1 MERIQGPNRN
11 ARIEAPAPHH
21 GTAGRRDDGALTANS
36 ADGKAKLYL
45 SADRI
50 GNVADAPSCITL
62 TLAVVGARRARTIP
76 SIPSR
81 SRNSPLR
88 GTYTIGPDDDLPA
101 DIGTVTRTEMD
112 AAVVFSIDFLV
123 RLLRAAQAPRTLSA
137 AGAFA
142 KLAM

>member
-11 ARIEAPAPHH
+11 ARIEAPSPHH
-21 GTAGRRDDGALTANS
+21 GTAGRRDDGVLTANS

-45 SADRI
+45 NADRI
-50 GNVADAPSCITL
+50 GNVADAPSDITL
-62 TLAVVGARRARTIP
+62 TLAVVEARRART
-76 SIPSR
+76 IPSR

-88 GTYTIGPDDDLPA
+88 GTYTIGPGDDLPA